1 MNELPVKISVA
12 KTAGFCFGV
21 ARAVDCVEKLIE
33 NGETVCTFGPL
44 IHNPGFIRHLEEKG
58 VFAVGSVGEIPSGAT
73 VVIRAHGVPCETQRE
88 IEAKAARVIDG
99 TCPFV
104 KKIHRIVDTESAN
117 GAFVIIAGDPSHPEV
132 LGIESYAKNGV
143 SVIRNLD
150 ELRELSKKHPE
161 IAEKTVC
168 MVSQTTF
175 SAEEFKICEEF
186 AKKVYTNLK
195 LFDTI
200 CNATALRQEEASRL
214 SAEND
219 MMIVI
224 GGKNSSNTKKLFEL
238 CRRNCKTYLIEDVT
252 ELSEIKLSDVR
263 SIGVTA
269 GASTPSGTI
278 KEVLTTMAE
287 ITENISTA
295 AETAGQAEAAAVSE
309 DMSFEQALE
318 ESLNSMNNDQRVV
331 GTVMRIAPNE
341 IQVDIG
347 RKQTGYIPID
357 EYSADPTADPSKE
370 LKVGDEL
377 NLIIMKTN
385 DAEGTIMLSKRRYDA
400 IRYWDS
406 IVEANK
412 EGTIL
417 EGNVVEVI
425 SKGLIVSV
433 NGVRIF
439 VPASLSTVPRNGRL
453 EEMLNKTVKFTVIDI
468 DKRRRRAVGSIRE
481 ATKSLRKESQEKFWS
496 EVQEGQKFTG
506 VVKSLTDYGAFVE
519 LAPGVDGMIHRSELS
534 WKRIKHPSEV
544 VNVGDT
550 VDVYV
555 KALDHEKK
563 KISLGYRKIEDNPWE
578 ILKRDYPVGSKIT
591 VKIVRM
597 TTFGAFAEIFPR
609 MEGLIHISQISNE
622 RIDKP
627 QDVLSIGDEVE
638 VLITDIDFDKKRISL
653 SIKALLPAPEKA
665 PKETAAPVD
674 EAPAVLSIDDMIAQ
688 AKAEEAAKAEADAE

>member
-1 MNELPVKISVA
+1 MSVKITVA
-12 KTAGFCFGV
+12 ETAGFCFGV
-21 ARAVDCVEKLIE
+21 ARAVDCVEKLIDS
-33 NGETVCTFGPL
+33 NAHVCTFGPL
-44 IHNPGFIRHLEEKG
+44 IHNPGFIKHLEEKG
-58 VFAVGSVGEIPSGAT
+58 VYAVENVQDIPDGAT
-73 VVIRAHGVPCETQRE
+73 LVIRAHGVPRDIQTQ
-88 IEAKAARVIDG
+88 IEEKAVHTVDG

-104 KKIHRIVDTESAN
+104 KKIHRIVESRSDGCA
-117 GAFVIIAGDPSHPEV
+117 AVIIAGNPSHPEV
-132 LGIESYAKNGV
+132 LGIKSYAKSDV
-143 SVIRNLD
+143 FVINSLD
-150 ELRELSKKHPE
+150 ALKKLATEHRELVQKK
-161 IAEKTVC
+161 IC

-175 SAEEFKICEEF
+175 SADEFKKCEKF
-186 AKKVYTNLK
+186 AKKVYTNLEI
-195 LFDTI
+195 FDTI
-200 CNATALRQEEASRL
+200 CNATALRQEEALSL
-214 SAEND
+214 SAKND

-224 GGKNSSNTKKLFEL
+224 GGRNSSNTEKLWEL
-238 CRRNCKTYLIEDVT
+238 CSRHCPSYLIEDVT
-252 ELSEIKLSDVR
+252 ELSEIKISDVR

-295 AETAGQAEAAAVSE
+295 AETAGQAEAAVKSE
-309 DMSFEQALE
+309 DLSFEQALE
-318 ESLNSMNNDQRVV
+318 ESLNSMSNDQKVV

-357 EYSADPTADPSKE
+357 EYSADPTADPEKE

-385 DAEGTIMLSKRRYDA
+385 DAEGTIMLSKRRYDV

-425 SKGLIVSV
+425 SKGLIVYT
-433 NGVRIF
+433 NGIRIF
-439 VPASLSTVPRNGRL
+439 VPASLSTVPKNGRL
-453 EEMLNKTVKFTVIDI
+453 EDMLNKTVKFVVIDI
-468 DKRRRRAVGSIRE
+468 DKRRRRAAVGSIRD
-481 ATKSLRKESQEKFWS
+481 AMKTIRKEAQENFWA
-496 EVQEGQKFTG
+496 EVEEGQKFTG

-519 LAPGVDGMIHRSELS
+519 LAAGVDGMIHRTELS
-534 WKRIKHPSEV
+534 WKRIKHPSEI

-555 KALDHEKK
+555 KALDREKK
-563 KISLGYRKIEDNPWE
+563 KISLGYKKAEDNPWE
-578 ILKRDYPVGSKIT
+578 ILKRDYPVGSKIK

-597 TTFGAFAEIFPR
+597 TTFGAFAEFFPK
-609 MEGLIHISQISNE
+609 MEGLIHISQIANE

-638 VLITDIDFDKKRISL
+638 VLVTDIDFDKKRISL
-653 SIKALLPAPEKA
+653 SIKALLPTPEKA
-665 PKETAAPVD
+665 AKEEAHVD
-674 EAPAVLSIDDMIAQ
+674 DAPAVLSIDDMIAQ
-688 AKAEEAAKAEADAE
+688 AKAEEAANSDAE